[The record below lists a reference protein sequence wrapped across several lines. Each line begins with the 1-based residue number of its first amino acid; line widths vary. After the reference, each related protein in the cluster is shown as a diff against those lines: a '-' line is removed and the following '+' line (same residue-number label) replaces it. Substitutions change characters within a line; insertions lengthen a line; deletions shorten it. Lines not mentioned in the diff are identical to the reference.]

1 MPGPL
6 KNNPKNTTGLKL
18 GKAGGKRSRI
28 ESRLPVTH
36 IVTGDHELDE
46 YIRQLRK
53 ELERITL
60 LVEQHEQKLN
70 RMQVDAITHVVTFIA

>member
-6 KNNPKNTTGLKL
+6 KSNPKNTTGLKL
-18 GKAGGKRSRI
+18 GKTGGKKSRI
-28 ESRLPVTH
+28 ESRLPVTQPK
-36 IVTGDHELDE
+36 TDLDELDE

-70 RMQVDAITHVVTFIA
+70 RMRVDAVTHVVTFIA

>member
-1 MPGPL
+1 MPGPP
-6 KNNPKNTTGLKL
+6 KSNPKNTTGLKL
-18 GKAGGKRSRI
+18 SKSGGKRSRI
-28 ESRLPVTH
+28 ESRLPITH
-36 IVTGDHELDE
+36 PKTGSIELDE

-70 RMQVDAITHVVTFIA
+70 RMQVDAITHVVTFIS